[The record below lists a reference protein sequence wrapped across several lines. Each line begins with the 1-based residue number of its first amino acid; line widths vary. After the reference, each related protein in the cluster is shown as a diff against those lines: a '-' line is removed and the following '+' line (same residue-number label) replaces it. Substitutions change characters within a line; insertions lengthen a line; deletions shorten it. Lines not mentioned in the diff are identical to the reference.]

1 MRKSI
6 LCVMAVAMMGS
17 AAFSADLSSM
27 LKATSAKAQTALV
40 AVDYEVNRAEGESV
54 RLRGVGVCIA
64 KTGLFMTMAIN
75 SSIDVKQISNV
86 TVTLPGVDGK
96 KLPATLKGIDALT
109 GVSFLKVDQPFDWSV
124 VMFQGSAAVS
134 AGDPVVSATLS
145 LNNPA
150 IPVQMG
156 AAYVAGSQYL
166 PAHFVQVT
174 GGTLTRPGSVV
185 FNAKGNAI
193 GMVGTQ
199 GFVKCQTIAQG
210 RAVQL
215 PIRND
220 EKTTQFLAAEE
231 FAFVIKDRPADG
243 KVRSLPWIGVG
254 GYQLVPE
261 ALAEQK
267 KLTVPAVML
276 DEVIPGKLGD
286 RAGLKNRDIVIAMNG
301 KALKKFASP
310 QLVRQYFVQMLLR
323 QNVGK
328 TVTLKVLRA
337 DGATK
342 DISLVLEAMPTLPN
356 AAPREGSRALGLAL
370 REKVMLD
377 MYSKDPTAAVKG
389 MVVMGVGR
397 NSPAARSGLQAGDV
411 VTTINGKAVALASEV
426 KAILEALEKETPRKP
441 ISMTVATGAGTKTIT
456 MQWK

>member
-6 LCVMAVAMMGS
+6 LCVMVVAMIGS
-17 AAFSADLSSM
+17 VGFAADLSSM
-27 LKATSAKAQTALV
+27 LKTTSTKAQTALV
-40 AVDYEVNRAEGESV
+40 AVDYEVSRPVGESV
-54 RLRGVGVCIA
+54 RLRGVGVCIQ

-75 SSIDVKQISNV
+75 SNIDVKQISNV
-86 TVTLPGVDGK
+86 TVTLPGVDGT
-96 KLPATLKGIDALT
+96 KLPATIKGIDALT
-109 GVSFLKVDQPFDWSV
+109 GVSFLKVDKPFNWSV
-124 VMFQGSAAVS
+124 VSFQGTAAV
-134 AGDPVVSATLS
+134 AIGDPVVSATLS

-156 AAYVAGSQYL
+156 AAYVAGSQFL

-185 FNAKGNAI
+185 FNAKGNAV

-199 GFVKCQTIAQG
+199 GFIKCQTMAQG

-231 FAFVIKDRPADG
+231 FAFVIQNLPADG

-254 GYQLVPE
+254 GYRLVPT

-286 RAGLKNRDIVIAMNG
+286 LAGLKNRDIVIAMNG

-310 QLVRQYFVQMLLR
+310 QLVRQYFVQTLLR

-328 TVTLKVLRA
+328 TITLKVLRA

-342 DISLVLEAMPTLPN
+342 DVSLVLEAMPALPN
-356 AAPREGSRALGLAL
+356 ASPRIMDRTLGLAL

-389 MVVMGVGR
+389 MIVLGVGK

-411 VTTINGKAVALASEV
+411 VTTINGKAITQATEV
-426 KAILEALEKETPRKP
+426 KTVLEAMARETPRKP